1 MTAALVGGATV
12 ITGAAVT
19 LPPPPPPPPAG
30 APFPVPLPATA
41 TVAAPV
47 VAAPEHASL
56 VGPTVIVVVSVA
68 LNPKTDTPPVQ
79 VFVAMNP
86 CPFVPMTLPV
96 ADVTWIDEPL
106 LSVTWKLLAPTVI
119 VFKDDVAPD
128 TVRLIPLTVMT
139 VSTTMVTSSKAAWVV
154 RGRLT
159 VTANIAKTSRS
170 KNVDVVDARSFFMS
184 VRYEL
189 IMGYL
194 LSEPPRS

>member
-1 MTAALVGGATV
+1 MTAALVGGVTV
-12 ITGAAVT
+12 ITGAAAT
-19 LPPPPPPPPAG
+19 LPPPPPPPAG
-30 APFPVPLPATA
+30 EPLPVPLPAA
-41 TVAAPV
+41 AAVAAPV

-79 VFVAMNP
+79 VFVAMKP
-86 CPFVPMTLPV
+86 VPFVPMTLPV
-96 ADVTWIDEPL
+96 ADVTSIDEPL
-106 LSVTWKLLAPTVI
+106 LSVIWKLLAPTVI

-170 KNVDVVDARSFFMS
+170 KDVAVVDARSFFMS